1 MRNITE
7 ESKIL
12 KQHPQTNEFSGHAKI
27 GKGCGRLWYWCL
39 YCMANNCLSSTWLRI
54 LNCYGEKEFSTFFF
68 QIPHIK
74 KKKKKRNA
82 KTHPPC
88 WESIACAGALTTPSG
103 ICLCVGSVKYISSW
117 KFDIRHRQVRKHQSS
132 ELYKEVTLW
141 MGES

>member
-1 MRNITE
+1 MGKRNFQHSF
-7 ESKIL
+7 SKSHTL
-12 KQHPQTNEFSGHAKI
+12 
-27 GKGCGRLWYWCL
+27 
-39 YCMANNCLSSTWLRI
+39 
-54 LNCYGEKEFSTFFF
+54 
-68 QIPHIK
+68 